1 MTSFCVPESLIM
13 RAARCRYCPADHD
26 WDIEVNYCGRIGIRT
41 CNHHRPEA
49 ERDCNAHMHK
59 TSLVRLRD
67 ALITLATFF
76 DALPE
81 TFSVI
86 RKSGAVDPGWRVHF
100 DDYEPQFIMKIR
112 DVDWGIPVIKGAG
125 EEAIAKA
132 VRIKDFLNPALT
144 IPGITAEIIQQTLAA
159 LDTGIYKADADAQD
173 LIATMIPTEPDHPYM
188 QIMQTPTG
196 ELVRAFVPPTIV

>member
-1 MTSFCVPESLIM
+1 M

-26 WDIEVNYCGRIGIRT
+26 FDIEVSYREGIRT
-41 CNHHRPEA
+41 CAAHKPAA

-67 ALITLATFF
+67 ARVALATFF

-81 TFSVI
+81 TFAVE

-100 DDYEPQFIMKIR
+100 EDYEPQFIMKIR
-112 DVDWGIPVIKGAG
+112 DVDWGIPVIKGTG

-144 IPGITAEIIQQTLAA
+144 IPGITSGLIQRTLDI
-159 LDTGIYKADADAQD
+159 LEKGIYKADVDAQD
-173 LIATMIPTEPDHPYM
+173 LIATMTPTEPDHPYM

>member
-26 WDIEVNYCGRIGIRT
+26 WDIEVSYREGIRT
-41 CNHHRPEA
+41 CAAHRSNA

-59 TSLVRLRD
+59 TNLVRLRD
-67 ALITLATFF
+67 GRVALTEFF
-76 DALPE
+76 GALPD
-81 TFSVI
+81 TFAVE
-86 RKSGAVDPGWRVHF
+86 RKSGAVDPGWRVRF
-100 DDYEPQFIMKIR
+100 EDYEPQFIMKIR
-112 DVDWGIPVIKGAG
+112 DVDWGIPVIKGVG

-132 VRIKDFLNPALT
+132 VRIKDFLNPALEL
-144 IPGITAEIIQQTLAA
+144 PAMTAEIIQRSLAI

-188 QIMQTPTG
+188 QIIQTPTG
-196 ELVRAFVPPTIV
+196 ELVRAFVPPTSV